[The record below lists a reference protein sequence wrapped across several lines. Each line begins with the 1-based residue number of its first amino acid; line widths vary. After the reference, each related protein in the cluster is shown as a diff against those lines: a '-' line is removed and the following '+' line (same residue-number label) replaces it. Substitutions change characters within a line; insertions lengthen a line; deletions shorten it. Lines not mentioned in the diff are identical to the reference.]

1 MQWIVAWANP
11 PPFSFLSSEGM
22 MLVSDGLDFYTVE
35 PAADPDLRKEIVA
48 FLASCGLDF
57 EKQIEAMVLCRENG
71 KLVACA
77 GLDRGIIKDVAISP
91 ALRGTS
97 LSLRLVSE
105 IIYLAHSR
113 NYKTLFVYTEPHNAD
128 FFLGCGFY
136 PLVEVPG
143 QTTLME
149 NSPVGMKTY
158 CQELA
163 EKRVEGETIGCV
175 VANANPFTRG
185 HLYLIEQ
192 AAKASDWLHLFIVS
206 EDASLFSYDDRLAL
220 ARQNVGHIPN
230 LTLHEGSR
238 YMISRATFPAYFF
251 KDKGMV
257 GKCRTAVDLLLFRK
271 YIAPA
276 LGITHR
282 FVGTEPFCDTTRKY
296 NEDMKHWLQNPH
308 GKAEPVTVVEMERTR
323 LDDIAISASEVR
335 RLLTQNH
342 MERIQALV
350 PPATFDLIV
359 DKYVAKVQQQA

>member
-1 MQWIVAWANP
+1 M
-11 PPFSFLSSEGM
+11 
-22 MLVSDGLDFYTVE
+22 SDGLDFYTVE
-35 PAADPDLRKEIVA
+35 PAADPAARKEIVA
-48 FLASCGLDF
+48 FLAACDLDF
-57 EKQIEAMVLCRENG
+57 EEQIEAMVLCREND

-77 GLDRGIIKDVAISP
+77 GLDKGIIKDVAISP

-113 NYKTLFVYTEPHNAD
+113 QYKTLFVYTEPHNAD

-149 NSPVGMKTY
+149 NSPVGMKSY
-158 CQELA
+158 CQTLTK
-163 EKRVEGETIGCV
+163 KRVSGETIGCV

-192 AAKASDWLHLFIVS
+192 AAQASDWLHLFIVS
-206 EDASLFSYDDRLAL
+206 EDASLFSYRDRFELAK
-220 ARQNVGHIPN
+220 QTIGHIPN
-230 LTLHEGSR
+230 LTLHEGSN
-238 YMISRATFPAYFF
+238 YMVSRATFPAYFF

-296 NEDMKHWLQNPH
+296 NIDMKHWLQDPQ
-308 GKAEPVTVVEMERTR
+308 GKAEPVRVVEMERTR
-323 LDDIAISASEVR
+323 RDDIAISASEVR
-335 RLLTQNH
+335 RLLKQGNL
-342 MERIQALV
+342 ERIQKLV
-350 PPATFDLIV
+350 PEPTYDLILR
-359 DKYVAKVQQQA
+359 KYVEKVQQQA